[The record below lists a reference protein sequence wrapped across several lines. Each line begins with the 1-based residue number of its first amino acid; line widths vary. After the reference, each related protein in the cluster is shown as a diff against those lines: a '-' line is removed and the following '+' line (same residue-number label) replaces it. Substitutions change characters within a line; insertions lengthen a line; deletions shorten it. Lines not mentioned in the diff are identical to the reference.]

1 MDTAEIFGAIIEL
14 MKYVK
19 RKKKITNSQLKSEEQ
34 DLYSIT
40 SIAVILVF
48 RQFNKKI

>member
-19 RKKKITNSQLKSEEQ
+19 RIKKN
-34 DLYSIT
+34 
-40 SIAVILVF
+40 
-48 RQFNKKI
+48 NKFIIKK